1 MDSTAATTSDPAPS
15 NPTHFRSLFFD
26 RKQGADE
33 EFDQFLTA
41 ARTLVEKCK
50 FGNLTQQLL
59 RDKVV
64 SGISDSQL
72 KRIFIADP
80 SISLETIT
88 LMCRARTLSEE
99 QLLKLLSLKREEG
112 ILRCCQ
118 HVNQVENPTAR
129 TEVLDSTQR
138 GWNLPQLFSQ
148 PNMENGVGT
157 NGSAE
162 ETASPSKRMKLME
175 EPEISSHAASAESS
189 NATFRFSVENISEL
203 REWWRSPE
211 LIVSNIS
218 WSILVKPITWKDNP
232 SRKSLAC
239 AFQCVQRPTG
249 FSWSCFVILELK
261 ILSQKNGVKP
271 ISGRIQ
277 LKFDNTKMRKKSH
290 RKIFIPWRDLFNY
303 EKVYVVDDSIT
314 LEGTLSVAMEV

>member
-239 AFQCVQRPTG
+239 AFQKYLNVSENLLLPGQIK
-249 FSWSCFVILELK
+249 VNEKHLEEY
-261 ILSQKNGVKP
+261 
-271 ISGRIQ
+271 
-277 LKFDNTKMRKKSH
+277 H
-290 RKIFIPWRDLFNY
+290 R
-303 EKVYVVDDSIT
+303 
-314 LEGTLSVAMEV
+314 

>member
-88 LMCRARTLSEE
+88 QMCRARTLSEE

-118 HVNQVENPTAR
+118 HVNQVENLSAR

-138 GWNLPQLFSQ
+138 GGNLPQIFSQ
-148 PNMENGVGT
+148 PNMENGVVM

-162 ETASPSKRMKLME
+162 ETVSPAKRMKLTE
-175 EPEISSHAASAESS
+175 EPEISSHAASEY
-189 NATFRFSVENISEL
+189 NSE
-203 REWWRSPE
+203 
-211 LIVSNIS
+211 
-218 WSILVKPITWKDNP
+218 
-232 SRKSLAC
+232 
-239 AFQCVQRPTG
+239 
-249 FSWSCFVILELK
+249 
-261 ILSQKNGVKP
+261 
-271 ISGRIQ
+271 
-277 LKFDNTKMRKKSH
+277 
-290 RKIFIPWRDLFNY
+290 IPY
-303 EKVYVVDDSIT
+303 DSK
-314 LEGTLSVAMEV
+314 